1 MMLRPSSHISV
12 NSMAFLALI
21 LLLCSGFLL
30 NCAVETSRPPG
41 IELPPLERL
50 EATEMP
56 DFVDDMATDS
66 LDHAIFQSLTYLNR
80 LSPDRVFTFAT
91 DQYRA
96 EHLIRSLETFREFIN
111 TPSSQTELS
120 NFIRRRYII
129 YRSIGSD
136 RAGKVLFTGYYE
148 PFLQGS
154 RDESESFRF
163 PVYKTPDDLLSI
175 DLSKFSSR
183 FRGERIIARY
193 ENNRVIPYHDR
204 KSISEKRILEGK
216 ADILAWVNDRVDLFF
231 LQIQGSGKIFLDT
244 GEIINVHYHSSNG
257 HPYRS
262 IGKLLI
268 DEEKIPRSEMSM
280 QRIRAY
286 LNEHPEEI
294 SRILNHNPSYI
305 FFTEEKE
312 GPRGAIGVELTPG
325 RSLATDRRLFPQGA
339 LAFIRTEMP
348 LVNAEQQIFGWT
360 HLERFVLNQDTGGA
374 ITGPGRADLYW
385 GHGPYAELAA
395 GHMRHDGELYFLV
408 LKPDMS
414 K

>member
-1 MMLRPSSHISV
+1 MMRRPSGHISV
-12 NSMAFLALI
+12 TGSAFPVLI
-21 LLLCSGFLL
+21 LLLGAGVLL
-30 NCAVETSRPPG
+30 GCAVETSMPPKL
-41 IELPPLERL
+41 ELPPMERL
-50 EATEMP
+50 KAADVPEFT
-56 DFVDDMATDS
+56 DDMATDS
-66 LDHAIFQSLTYLNR
+66 LDYALFQSLTYLNR
-80 LSPDRVFTFAT
+80 LSPNREFTFGT
-91 DQYRA
+91 DRYSA
-96 EHLIRSLETFREFIN
+96 EHLIRSLETFRQFIN
-111 TPSSQTELS
+111 TPSSPTELS
-120 NFIRRRYII
+120 DFIQRRYIV

-136 RAGKVLFTGYYE
+136 RAGRVLFTGYYE

-154 RDESESFRF
+154 RDKSETFRF

-175 DLSKFSSR
+175 DLSLFSSR
-183 FRGERIIARY
+183 FKGERIIARY
-193 ENNRVIPYHDR
+193 ENNRVLPYHDR
-204 KSISEKRILEGK
+204 KSISEQRILDGK
-216 ADILAWVNDRVDLFF
+216 ADVLAWVNDRVDLFF

-244 GEIINVHYHSSNG
+244 GDIINVHYHATNG

-294 SRILNHNPSYI
+294 SRILNYNPSYI
-305 FFTEEKE
+305 FFSEEKE

-348 LVNAEQQIFGWT
+348 LVNAEQQTFGWT
-360 HLERFVLNQDTGGA
+360 RLERFVMNQDTGGA
-374 ITGPGRADLYW
+374 IRGPGRADLYW

-408 LKPDMS
+408 LDPDV
-414 K
+414 KE

>member
-1 MMLRPSSHISV
+1 MMLRHSHHFV
-12 NSMAFLALI
+12 ATRLVGLALMI
-21 LLLCSGFLL
+21 LFGSGLLTG
-30 NCAVETSRPPG
+30 CAVETSRPPE
-41 IELPPLERL
+41 IDLPPMERL
-50 EATEMP
+50 KASDIP
-56 DFVDDMATDS
+56 VFSDDMATDS

-80 LSPDRVFTFAT
+80 LSPDRVFTFGT
-91 DQYRA
+91 DQYDA
-96 EHLIRSLETFREFIN
+96 EHLIRSLETFRELIN
-111 TPSSQTELS
+111 TPPSPTSL
-120 NFIRRRYII
+120 NDFIQRRYIV

-136 RAGKVLFTGYYE
+136 RSGRVLFTGYYE

-154 RDESESFRF
+154 RDQSDIFRF
-163 PVYKTPDDLLSI
+163 PVYQTPDDLLNI
-175 DLSKFSSR
+175 DLSMFSSR
-183 FRGERIIARY
+183 FKGERIIARY
-193 ENNRVIPYHDR
+193 ENHRVLPYHDR

-216 ADILAWVNDRVDLFF
+216 ADVLAWVNDRVDLFF

-244 GEIINVHYHSSNG
+244 GEIIKVHYHTSNG

-268 DEEKIPRSEMSM
+268 DEEKIPPSEMSM

-294 SRILNHNPSYI
+294 SRILNYNPSYI
-305 FFTEEKE
+305 FFTEEKG

-325 RSLATDRRLFPQGA
+325 RSLATDRRLFPPGA

-360 HLERFVLNQDTGGA
+360 RLERFVLNQDTGGA

-395 GHMRHDGELYFLV
+395 GHMRHDGELYFLI
-408 LKPDMS
+408 LKPEMS
-414 K
+414 E